1 MTDSNQNTNPPK
13 PVLKFEDKSYDM
25 NTLPDNVKE
34 VLKALQVADTQV
46 KMHQDTLNVL
56 GMGRKTLG
64 MQLKEQLKDV
74 TPIEEDNKEGSS

>member
-13 PVLKFEDKSYDM
+13 PVLQFEDKSYDM
-25 NTLPDNVKE
+25 NSLPDSVKE

-56 GMGRKTLG
+56 GIGRKALG
-64 MQLKEQLKDV
+64 MQLKQQLNDV
-74 TPIEEDNKEGSS
+74 TPIEEDKKED